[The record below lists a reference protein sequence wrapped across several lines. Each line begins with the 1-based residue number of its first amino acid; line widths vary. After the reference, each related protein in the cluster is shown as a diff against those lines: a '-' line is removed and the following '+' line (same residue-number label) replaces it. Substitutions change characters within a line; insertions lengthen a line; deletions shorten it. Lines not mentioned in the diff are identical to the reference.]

1 MNTVDLYD
9 PSTQENPYQAYE
21 TLRTDAPVYLIP
33 GTNMYVVSR
42 YADIVEISRR
52 TSVFAQGPAPGEAL
66 VKDPGALQ
74 IYRDHGIARPDRVPL
89 STDPPVHR
97 RYRSMVD
104 GFFSARAAER
114 QRGLIAEIANDLI
127 DQWIDSDEIEFVS
140 QFAKPLPVSV
150 ITVMMGFPMEAVPD
164 LRRWSDAWVM
174 PFAGRLSAERER
186 YVAEQGVEFQRYIL
200 STIEAKRRNPD
211 DSVLSHFGNAEFR
224 DIDGSVRPLTDA
236 ELVYMVDQLHTGGN
250 ETTTFAL
257 TSALWLMLSNPEI
270 HRRLRAHH
278 SLIPNFVDECLRLE
292 SPTQGMFRH
301 AVEDVELH
309 GVLIPKGAT
318 VHLRFAAAN
327 RDDRFFDNPAEIDL
341 DRTNGHR
348 HVAFGQ
354 GEHHCAGAGL
364 ARLEQNVAFEILLDR
379 VGDWWLAPGKN
390 DFAHKPGFV
399 LRALEELHVGIAA
412 AERPGA
418 RNSRII
424 RESLT

>member
-1 MNTVDLYD
+1 MDTIDLYD
-9 PSTQENPYQAYE
+9 PATQECPYTSYE
-21 TLRTDAPVYLIP
+21 ALRNDAPVYRIP
-33 GTNMYVVSR
+33 DTNMYVISR
-42 YADIVEISRR
+42 YADIVEVSRR

-104 GFFSARAAER
+104 GFFSARGAER
-114 QRGLIAEIANDLI
+114 QRPLIAQVVNDLI
-127 DQWIDSDEIEFVS
+127 DQWIDSDGIEFVT
-140 QFAKPLPVSV
+140 QFAKPLPVTV

-174 PFAGRLSAERER
+174 PFAGRLTAEQEH

-200 STIEAKRRNPD
+200 STIEEKRLQPD
-211 DSVLSHFGNAEFR
+211 DSVLSHLGNSEFR
-224 DIDGSVRPLTDA
+224 DIDGSLRPLSDA

-257 TSALWLMLSNPEI
+257 TSALWLLLSNPEV
-270 HRRLRAHH
+270 HRRLRADR
-278 SLIPNFVDECLRLE
+278 SLLPSFLEECLRLE

-301 AVEDVELH
+301 ALRDVELH

-318 VHLRFAAAN
+318 VHLRFGAAN
-327 RDDRFFDNPAEIDL
+327 RDERFFDHPDQIDL
-341 DRTNGHR
+341 SRRNGNR

-354 GEHHCAGAGL
+354 GEHHCTGAGL
-364 ARLEQNVAFEILLDR
+364 SRLEQNVAFEVLLDR
-379 VGDWWLAPGKN
+379 IDDWWLAPGQN

-399 LRALEELHVGIAA
+399 LRALKELHIGFTAG
-412 AERPGA
+412 ERAGD
-418 RNSRII
+418 
-424 RESLT
+424 